1 MARTKSTNWEEE
13 RERMINLLTDDRR
26 KEYFCDDFIT
36 LEKIQTWNEEV
47 GNMKATKS
55 DSELDDDNEIL
66 KIKEELL
73 NNFESKDLKDIDLA
87 EKISVYEG
95 DITRL
100 EIDSIVNAANN
111 SLMGGGGGMLEFF
124 KLCRFD

>member
-1 MARTKSTNWEEE
+1 
-13 RERMINLLTDDRR
+13 
-26 KEYFCDDFIT
+26 
-36 LEKIQTWNEEV
+36 
-47 GNMKATKS
+47 MKATKS

>member
-1 MARTKSTNWEEE
+1 
-13 RERMINLLTDDRR
+13 
-26 KEYFCDDFIT
+26 
-36 LEKIQTWNEEV
+36 
-47 GNMKATKS
+47 MKATKS

-100 EIDSIVNAANN
+100 EIDSIVKAANN

-124 KLCRFD
+124 ELCSFDLIDPISWL